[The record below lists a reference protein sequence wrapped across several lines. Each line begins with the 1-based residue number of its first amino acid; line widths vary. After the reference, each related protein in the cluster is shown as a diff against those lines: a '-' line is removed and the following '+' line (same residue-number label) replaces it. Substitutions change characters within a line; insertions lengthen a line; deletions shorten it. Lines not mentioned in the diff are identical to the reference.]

1 MVQRS
6 NPQATTIFID
16 TEGGVYFTRL
26 RPLRTSVVQRC
37 AFGLPDLPIREAH
50 QLEEGPDETCY
61 PRFPHCVVAD
71 IVVVTHRQLG
81 SGDERGRGTVKTR
94 RARCSGVT
102 VEASSPALIEKGRSS
117 VTDDQGQYRIAELR
131 PGLYTVTFS
140 LTGFGAFKREGLD
153 LPSSFTATLNVEL
166 SVGGLQETVTVSGE
180 TPLVDVQNVSA
191 QKSIPKAVLDAV
203 PTGKGIY
210 GFVSLMPAAIAP
222 TSNQDVG
229 GSLGDS
235 TMRITVHGSKGD
247 DAKLAI
253 DGLSYNPTNAN
264 GTARQFFVN
273 PLSAQEIVIDT
284 GSGGSAEWGVGG
296 AIVNQISRD
305 GGNVFSGTSL
315 VRARSVRCKRQSH
328 RRAPGARS
336 HLGRQDSGSTISTVV
351 RDRSSGQTLVRH
363 RTSPA
368 RPGRPHRQPL

>member
-1 MVQRS
+1 
-6 NPQATTIFID
+6 
-16 TEGGVYFTRL
+16 
-26 RPLRTSVVQRC
+26 
-37 AFGLPDLPIREAH
+37 
-50 QLEEGPDETCY
+50 
-61 PRFPHCVVAD
+61 
-71 IVVVTHRQLG
+71 
-81 SGDERGRGTVKTR
+81 
-94 RARCSGVT
+94 
-102 VEASSPALIEKGRSS
+102 
-117 VTDDQGQYRIAELR
+117 LR

-140 LTGFGAFKREGLD
+140 LPGFGAFKREGLD

-180 TPLVDVQNVSA
+180 TPLVDVQNVTA
-191 QKSIPKAVLDAV
+191 QQFIPKAVLDAV

-253 DGLSYNPTNAN
+253 DGLSYNLTNAN

-305 GGNVFSGTSL
+305 GGNVFSGTLFGAGSVDAL
-315 VRARSVRCKRQSH
+315 QSANLTDELRAQRPHSADKNLRIYDLNAV
-328 RRAPGARS
+328 AG
-336 HLGRQDSGSTISTVV
+336 
-351 RDRSSGQTLVRH
+351 DRSSGTNSGLSPHTAGTARLPASPTSH
-363 RTSPA
+363 EDANLPPARSGRPPRGNMRTSA
-368 RPGRPHRQPL
+368 GR